1 MVSTTTDTDLLLHLG
16 QTLGQMDLTISN
28 TRATRVY
35 NEGILQHVL
44 RFLLTL
50 CDTPFHGD
58 ETYWKRKMG
67 KVVLEMEVMQGKPDH
82 PPEGEPEV
90 TDGMTR
96 IEWVMNFLPRLWR
109 GARVTMMRILSR
121 MFAADRDFQLEL
133 GECHQDFPSVPADPL
148 AADKYAANYHI
159 LINHLI
165 ARDREPEYALVL
177 WGTHLLSRPD
187 FALTA
192 VWKQDILCVFA
203 RVLTSYFSDQKVA
216 GHGLIMPPRPVTRI
230 MPESEGFK
238 SKKWQVMFK
247 HLKITLRQPAVQQWL
262 VNNANSQRALI
273 DFIWLWRSV
282 SSFLRQVQDH
292 VEYENDVW
300 MRVVTVVVD
309 LASITQA
316 FGRSFTYG
324 SITSN
329 LAVLRNLEERIV
341 EHHRTVELSVPGEA
355 WAFIPV
361 RFGDYCRNVMAVT
374 VGKSPASPFNPLH
387 WLMAEIIRQ
396 TGGLYTMA
404 IKSGAFDAMRKEER
418 NMWVTPT
425 EGAEEEVEFQNLL
438 LMEKPLQCES
448 NSWSPLADHSPR
460 CDCSGRIHVPIAK
473 QHVGPQWPEYPGTF
487 DPLSRDIPSRRRL

>member
-1 MVSTTTDTDLLLHLG
+1 MSVPIRVSRLRADL
-16 QTLGQMDLTISN
+16 
-28 TRATRVY
+28 
-35 NEGILQHVL
+35 
-44 RFLLTL
+44 
-50 CDTPFHGD
+50 
-58 ETYWKRKMG
+58 
-67 KVVLEMEVMQGKPDH
+67 
-82 PPEGEPEV
+82 
-90 TDGMTR
+90 
-96 IEWVMNFLPRLWR
+96 
-109 GARVTMMRILSR
+109 
-121 MFAADRDFQLEL
+121 FAADKF
-133 GECHQDFPSVPADPL
+133 
-148 AADKYAANYHI
+148 AANYHI

-192 VWKQDILCVFA
+192 AWKQDILCVFA

-247 HLKITLRQPAVQQWL
+247 HLKITLRQPAVQQWI

-324 SITSN
+324 TITNN

-341 EHHRTVELSVPGEA
+341 ENHRTVELGVPVEA
-355 WAFIPV
+355 WVLTPV
-361 RFGDYCRNVMAVT
+361 RFGEYCRNVMAVT
-374 VGKSPASPFNPLH
+374 VGKSPVSPFNPLH

-396 TGGLYTMA
+396 TGGLYSMA
-404 IKSGAFDAMRKEER
+404 IGSGAWDAMRKEESDMLVVR
-418 NMWVTPT
+418 TGGGDMD
-425 EGAEEEVEFQNLL
+425 VEFQNLL
-438 LMEKPLQCES
+438 LMEKPLQCKS
-448 NSWSPLADHSPR
+448 SWRSPWAD
-460 CDCSGRIHVPIAK
+460 
-473 QHVGPQWPEYPGTF
+473 Y
-487 DPLSRDIPSRRRL
+487 